1 MSENWLPL
9 ESNPDTL
16 NVYMAELGV
25 NTAKVSLH
33 EVLSVE
39 DWALEMVP

>member
-1 MSENWLPL
+1 MSANWLPL
-9 ESNPDTL
+9 ESNPETL
-16 NVYMAELGV
+16 NTYMADLGV
-25 NTAKVSLH
+25 NTKKVNLF